1 MTGVHGPEALG
12 AVRILLQNA
21 AGLDAQ
27 AMTENWIGSI
37 IDHRLRQRGM
47 DCAKWLASLKSDK
60 AEQTALVER
69 ALVHETWFFR
79 DVAPF
84 DRLIELA
91 RDRWLRRTA
100 ANPVRILS
108 APCAS
113 GEEAWS
119 IAATLLAA
127 GIAPDAIAVEA
138 VDLSGAM
145 VQTTQAGIY
154 GPRSLRNH
162 HADMLKPYADTLP
175 DGGVRMG
182 KLIRG
187 CVSVSQVNLLHL
199 PSGKSYDAIF
209 CRNALMYMHEAARK
223 RIVGLIRAS
232 LAPDAPLFVGHAE
245 AAMLM
250 GMGFRSAGP
259 SRAFC
264 VTACSDMPAQ
274 PCREPTK
281 PVVMAKPAATPVAP
295 PPKLREPR
303 HHAHPADLLLQA
315 RMLADGGA
323 LAEAMT
329 PLRRLLEENPMSAEG
344 HALAGLILAARD
356 DKPGAIRHL
365 RKALFLDPK
374 DEASRVSL
382 DHLLGSRA

>member
-1 MTGVHGPEALG
+1 MTGVHGAEALG
-12 AVRILLQNA
+12 AVRTLLQNA

-27 AMTENWIGSI
+27 AMTENWLGSI

-47 DCAKWLASLKSDK
+47 DCAKWLASLKADK

-84 DRLIELA
+84 DHLIELA
-91 RDRWLRRTA
+91 RNNWLRRTA

-127 GIAPDAIAVEA
+127 GVAPDAIAVEA
-138 VDLSGAM
+138 VDLSGTM
-145 VQTTQAGIY
+145 VGTTQTGIY

-162 HADMLKPYADTLP
+162 HADMLKPYVNPLP

-232 LAPDAPLFVGHAE
+232 LAPGAPLFVGHAE

-250 GMGFRSAGP
+250 GMGFRATGP

-264 VTACSDMPAQ
+264 VTASADTPS
-274 PCREPTK
+274 PTRRDEAR
-281 PVVMAKPAATPVAP
+281 PMAAKPAAGVPA

-303 HHAHPADLLLQA
+303 PEIDPPTLLREA
-315 RMLADGGA
+315 KTLADSGA

-365 RKALFLDPK
+365 RKALFLNPK

-382 DHLLGSRA
+382 DHLLGSRT